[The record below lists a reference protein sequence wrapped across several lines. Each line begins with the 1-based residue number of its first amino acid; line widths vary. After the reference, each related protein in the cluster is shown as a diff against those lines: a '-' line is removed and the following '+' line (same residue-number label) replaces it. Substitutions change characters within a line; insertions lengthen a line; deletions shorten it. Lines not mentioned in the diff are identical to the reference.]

1 MNTEKK
7 LYQWDTGQKLTGCT
21 GLYVDFPI
29 DNEVYRVETTNGM
42 CIIPDELLQTSGGHK
57 VYECMT
63 NNTIRSFAFS
73 VTPRPKPPDY
83 VFTPTE
89 RLTFEGLVQKVDDAV
104 ADMIR
109 KAESGEFDGHTPV
122 KGVDYFTAS
131 EIQQIQNEVSSGAI
145 GEFKS
150 VADTETDKFNANATE
165 KVNTYNQND
174 SQKTTSYNAN
184 ATAKLNAYNTNAN
197 NRVAEFDSHTEQIQ
211 TDVNKLKSD
220 LDNNTISKKIRTGK
234 NLFNKERATVGFIDD
249 SITIGNEQ
257 TIDPSYTSAST
268 DIIPI
273 NPNNAYTLSGC
284 REIVVT
290 DVNKCKLGAVK
301 YIVDGNTLTLH
312 PSDFRNKAAFL
323 FVSAYNANIGV
334 NTQVEIGETPTEYE
348 EYKEYD
354 VFEQGE
360 NEIDN
365 FPNVNLEKR
374 LSEAEKKLN
383 EIKPDTQIK
392 KMRTVRSSQKI
403 NVNGGSKVIL
413 HLHKRKTE
421 GAGTANDVYLPFAS
435 SDFSDVRVK
444 AGSIDIPYMLMSRID
459 GIDII
464 QDDRLGRN
472 SSGQVLQ
479 NSDGEWY
486 VGFGNAVKKSTDG
499 GKTWT
504 NVSTFELGKTWVVCE
519 FLHDDTM
526 LLSLKGVLY
535 RSEKP
540 YTSYTKVLDTNESY
554 TQVFI
559 HAENVHELPDHT
571 VILGCYQGERVIRIY
586 KSTDGGKNWNRCY
599 YDDSGKYQHIHN
611 MYVDMYAQPV
621 TIYAGCD
628 GGGGI
633 LKSTDSGETWIDLR
647 NDNVPQA
654 TDEGVIYADESGYR
668 MLSGETSVV
677 GGYTLVKTY
686 DDITFTPNLGVGNGC
701 FAMEKYKGLLIAPLL
716 CSTNHRNTAI
726 AVSSNDGDDWD
737 IIFTTSPLNHDNGAS
752 DGFRYMSKLSNGEKE
767 ELIIG
772 CQSNTQPPIRITE
785 GAYAEIVVDIPKGVS
800 EITVESGYVGADY
813 ENSYN
818 NYADIVERLA
828 SYNLTSSTEQENYVE
843 GGKKLSFLYPT
854 IVKDED
860 AYAMDFSHICEN
872 PLTFEADLS
881 NVSAITISYWCKN
894 ITGGFYTV
902 IEENDSGKNYGF
914 KTNWGFLYDLPNG
927 DSICEFRSQQ
937 CMDVWSKID
946 FIINFNNSS
955 ISLFVNGSKTIVK
968 EKTSDNIKT
977 QLDGLK
983 KSNNF
988 SMFRK
993 LTGNPT
999 GAIQHVDVF
1008 NGIKTEKQIYDGYN
1022 DGLTDMVNE

>member
-1 MNTEKK
+1 MAFMP
-7 LYQWDTGQKLTGCT
+7 LIASGLTGDEA
-21 GLYVDFPI
+21 YVLSKH
-29 DNEVYRVETTNGM
+29 G
-42 CIIPDELLQTSGGHK
+42 
-57 VYECMT
+57 
-63 NNTIRSFAFS
+63 
-73 VTPRPKPPDY
+73 
-83 VFTPTE
+83 
-89 RLTFEGLVQKVDDAV
+89 
-104 ADMIR
+104 
-109 KAESGEFDGHTPV
+109 
-122 KGVDYFTAS
+122 
-131 EIQQIQNEVSSGAI
+131 
-145 GEFKS
+145 
-150 VADTETDKFNANATE
+150 
-165 KVNTYNQND
+165 
-174 SQKTTSYNAN
+174 KTTED
-184 ATAKLNAYNTNAN
+184 LGP
-197 NRVAEFDSHTEQIQ
+197 
-211 TDVNKLKSD
+211 LKKEIGLLKED

-234 NLFNKERATVGFIDD
+234 NLFNKERATVGFIED
-249 SITIGNEQ
+249 SITLGNEQ
-257 TIDPSYTSAST
+257 TINPSYTSAST

-284 REIVVT
+284 RETVVT
-290 DVNKCKLGAVK
+290 DANKCKLSGVK
-301 YIVDGNTLTLH
+301 YIENEKTLTLH
-312 PSDFRNKAAFL
+312 PSDFGNEAAFL
-323 FVSAYNANIGV
+323 FVSAYNVNIGV

-360 NEIDN
+360 NEINN
-365 FPNVNLEKR
+365 FPNVSLEKR

-383 EIKPDTQIK
+383 ETKPDTQIK
-392 KMRTVRSSQKI
+392 DIKKIRTVRSFQKI
-403 NVNGGSKVIL
+403 NVAGGSKVIL
-413 HLHKRKTE
+413 RLHKRKTE

-519 FLHDDTM
+519 FLYDDTM
-526 LLSLKGVLY
+526 LLSSKGVLY

-540 YTSYTKVLDTNESY
+540 YTSYTKVLDTNEAY

-611 MYVDMYAQPV
+611 MYIDMHAQPV
-621 TIYAGCD
+621 AIYAGCD

-686 DDITFTPNLGVGNGC
+686 DDITFTPNLGIGNGC

-737 IIFTTSPLNHDNGAS
+737 IVFTTSPLNHDNGAS

-818 NYADIVERLA
+818 NYTDIVERLA
-828 SYNLTSSTEQENYVE
+828 SYNLTSSTKQKNYVE
-843 GGKKLSFLYPT
+843 GGKKLSFLYPP

-860 AYAMDFSHICEN
+860 AYAMDFSYICEN
-872 PLTFEADLS
+872 PLTLELDLS

-927 DSICEFRSQQ
+927 DSICQFRSQQ

-955 ISLFVNGSKTIVK
+955 ISLFVNGSKTIVE
-968 EKTSDNIKT
+968 EKTSDNIKK

-983 KSNNF
+983 KSKNF
-988 SMFRK
+988 NMFRK
-993 LTGNPT
+993 LTGSPT
-999 GAIQHVDVF
+999 GAIQHVDMF

>member
-1 MNTEKK
+1 MVTALFKEGQKAVTTTSLHKYDYGEVLRIKGLSLPQYVAVQFAVDGMSEALPSSIGETVEGVTDVLIPNSLLRSNINPWNYNIMAYVYIVSGSSGKTEYIITIPIKWRPKTGDDQAADDDVAAVIGSAVEKMNTATQRAETAAS
-7 LYQWDTGQKLTGCT
+7 DA
-21 GLYVDFPI
+21 
-29 DNEVYRVETTNGM
+29 ETTAAE
-42 CIIPDELLQTSGGHK
+42 I
-57 VYECMT
+57 
-63 NNTIRSFAFS
+63 A
-73 VTPRPKPPDY
+73 
-83 VFTPTE
+83 
-89 RLTFEGLVQKVDDAV
+89 
-104 ADMIR
+104 ADR
-109 KAESGEFDGHTPV
+109 
-122 KGVDYFTAS
+122 
-131 EIQQIQNEVSSGAI
+131 
-145 GEFKS
+145 
-150 VADTETDKFNANATE
+150 
-165 KVNTYNQND
+165 
-174 SQKTTSYNAN
+174 
-184 ATAKLNAYNTNAN
+184 
-197 NRVAEFDSHTEQIQ
+197 EQIQ
-211 TDVNKLKSD
+211 TNATDISSLKDD

-249 SITIGNEQ
+249 SITIGYEQ

-290 DVNKCKLGAVK
+290 DVNKCKLGNVK

-312 PSDFRNKAAFL
+312 PSDFGNKAAFL
-323 FVSAYNANIGV
+323 FVSAYNVNIGV

-360 NEIDN
+360 KEIDN
-365 FPNVNLEKR
+365 FPNVSLEKR
-374 LSEAEKKLN
+374 LGEAEKKLN

-392 KMRTVRSSQKI
+392 DIKTRTVRSSQKI

-540 YTSYTKVLDTNESY
+540 YTSYTKVLDTNEAY

-611 MYVDMYAQPV
+611 MYIDMYAHPV
-621 TIYAGCD
+621 AIYAGCD

-647 NDNVPQA
+647 NGNVPQA

-716 CSTNHRNTAI
+716 CSTNHRNTAV

-752 DGFRYMSKLSNGEKE
+752 DGFRYMSKLRNGEKE

-843 GGKKLSFLYPT
+843 GGKKLSFLYPP

-983 KSNNF
+983 KSQNF

>member
-1 MNTEKK
+1 MRKSA
-7 LYQWDTGQKLTGCT
+7 LTG
-21 GLYVDFPI
+21 
-29 DNEVYRVETTNGM
+29 
-42 CIIPDELLQTSGGHK
+42 DEAYILSKHG
-57 VYECMT
+57 
-63 NNTIRSFAFS
+63 
-73 VTPRPKPPDY
+73 
-83 VFTPTE
+83 
-89 RLTFEGLVQKVDDAV
+89 
-104 ADMIR
+104 
-109 KAESGEFDGHTPV
+109 
-122 KGVDYFTAS
+122 
-131 EIQQIQNEVSSGAI
+131 
-145 GEFKS
+145 
-150 VADTETDKFNANATE
+150 
-165 KVNTYNQND
+165 
-174 SQKTTSYNAN
+174 KTTED
-184 ATAKLNAYNTNAN
+184 LGP
-197 NRVAEFDSHTEQIQ
+197 
-211 TDVNKLKSD
+211 LKKELGQLKED

-234 NLFNKERATVGFIDD
+234 NLFNKERATVGFIKD
-249 SITIGNEQ
+249 SITLGNEQ

-284 REIVVT
+284 RETVVT
-290 DVNKCKLGAVK
+290 DANKCKLSDVK
-301 YIVDGNTLTLH
+301 YIENEKTLTLH
-312 PSDFRNKAAFL
+312 PSDFGNEAAFL
-323 FVSAYNANIGV
+323 FVSAYNVNIGV

-360 NEIDN
+360 KEINN
-365 FPNVNLEKR
+365 FPNVSLEKR

-392 KMRTVRSSQKI
+392 DIKKMRTVRSFQKI
-403 NVNGGSKVIL
+403 NVADGSKVIL

-421 GAGTANDVYLPFAS
+421 GAGTVNDVYLPFAS

-444 AGSIDIPYMLMSRID
+444 AGSIDIPYMLMNRID

-486 VGFGNAVKKSTDG
+486 VGFENAVKKSTDG

-540 YTSYTKVLDTNESY
+540 YTSYTKVLDTNEAY

-611 MYVDMYAQPV
+611 MYIDMYAQPV
-621 TIYAGCD
+621 AIYAGCD

-647 NDNVPQA
+647 NDNIPQA

-818 NYADIVERLA
+818 NYTDIVERLA
-828 SYNLTSSTEQENYVE
+828 SYNLASSTKQKNYVE
-843 GGKKLSFLYPT
+843 GGKKLSFLCPP

-872 PLTFEADLS
+872 PLTLEADLS

-894 ITGGFYTV
+894 ITGGFYTI

-927 DSICEFRSQQ
+927 DSICAFRSQQ

-968 EKTSDNIKT
+968 EKTSDNIKK

-983 KSNNF
+983 KSKNF

-993 LTGNPT
+993 LTGSPT

>member
-1 MNTEKK
+1 M
-7 LYQWDTGQKLTGCT
+7 QKIRIDFDNP
-21 GLYVDFPI
+21 GLPQHI
-29 DNEVYRVETTNGM
+29 SAVE
-42 CIIPDELLQTSGGHK
+42 
-57 VYECMT
+57 
-63 NNTIRSFAFS
+63 
-73 VTPRPKPPDY
+73 
-83 VFTPTE
+83 
-89 RLTFEGLVQKVDDAV
+89 
-104 ADMIR
+104 
-109 KAESGEFDGHTPV
+109 
-122 KGVDYFTAS
+122 
-131 EIQQIQNEVSSGAI
+131 
-145 GEFKS
+145 
-150 VADTETDKFNANATE
+150 
-165 KVNTYNQND
+165 ND
-174 SQKTTSYNAN
+174 SQSRFFQATLYENGKAYTAPEGATYSIMYRGFGPQNQGWYDTINDGAGKRAACAVAGNVVTCEIARQALQVPGHVSIVLCVTTGKGYM
-184 ATAKLNAYNTNAN
+184 
-197 NRVAEFDSHTEQIQ
+197 
-211 TDVNKLKSD
+211 LKSWPIECDCKNDRYDSTAEIQSFFYVTQISNESWTQAIQAVEELKNTIDPTLSVSGKAADAAKVGEAVNAEAERAKGVESQIKED
-220 LDNNTISKKIRTGK
+220 LDNNTISKKIHTGK
-234 NLFNKERATVGFIDD
+234 NLFNKERATVGFIED
-249 SITIGNEQ
+249 SVTIGYEQ
-257 TIDPSYTSAST
+257 TINPSNTSAST
-268 DIIPI
+268 DVIPI

-290 DVNKCKLGAVK
+290 DANKRKLSNVK
-301 YIVDGNTLTLH
+301 YIKNKETLTLH
-312 PSDFRNKAAFL
+312 PSDFRDKSALL

-334 NTQVEIGETPTEYE
+334 DTQVEIGETPTEYE

-354 VFEQGE
+354 VFEQGKE
-360 NEIDN
+360 RIDN
-365 FPNVNLEKR
+365 FPNVGFENR

-383 EIKPDTQIK
+383 EIKDIK

-403 NVNGGSKVIL
+403 KVKGESKVIL

-421 GAGTANDVYLPFAS
+421 GAGTVNDVYLPFAA

-444 AGSIDIPYMLMSRID
+444 VGSIDIPYMLTSRID

-486 VGFGNAVKKSTDG
+486 VGFGNAVKKSIDG
-499 GKTWT
+499 GKTWA
-504 NVSTFELGKTWVVCE
+504 NISTFELGKTWVVCE

-559 HAENVHELPDHT
+559 HAENVHELPNHT

-611 MYVDMYAQPV
+611 MYIDIYAQPV
-621 TIYAGCD
+621 AIYAGCD

-647 NDNVPQA
+647 NKNVPQA

-677 GGYTLVKTY
+677 GGYTFVKTY
-686 DDITFTPNLGVGNGC
+686 DDLTFTPNLGIGNGC

-726 AVSSNDGDDWD
+726 AASSNDGDDWD
-737 IIFTTSPLNHDNGAS
+737 VIFTTSPLNHDNGAS

-772 CQSNTQPPIRITE
+772 CQSSTQPPIRITE
-785 GAYAEIVVDIPKGVS
+785 GAYAEIVVDIPKEVS
-800 EITVESGYVGADY
+800 EITVESGYAGADY

-818 NYADIVERLA
+818 NHADTVERLVSYDLA
-828 SYNLTSSTEQENYVE
+828 SSAKQENFVD
-843 GGKKLSFLYPT
+843 GGKRLSFLYPPL
-854 IVKDED
+854 VKNED
-860 AYAMDFSHICEN
+860 AYAMDFSYICKN
-872 PLTFEADLS
+872 PLTLEADLS

-902 IEENDSGKNYGF
+902 IEENDSGKSYGF
-914 KTNWGFLYDLPNG
+914 KTNFGFLYDLQNG
-927 DSICEFRSQQ
+927 DAICEFRSQQ

-946 FIINFNNSS
+946 FIIDFDNSS
-955 ISLFVNGSKTIVK
+955 ITLYVNGSKTKVK
-968 EKTSDNIKT
+968 AKTSDNIKN

-983 KSNNF
+983 KSKNF

-993 LTGNPT
+993 LAGSPT